1 MNICM
6 NYSERHDV
14 DSMIEF
20 AGAGRKAETRTS
32 PIVAPIS
39 SPIVKAGS
47 SWSSYPQ
54 PSRLRHLSSLPLTF
68 RHRSAISVCRHRGRE
83 TMRNVNMIS
92 TLSGRAPSLVRGSSF
107 NTLSIGRT
115 FLSLFCDIPV
125 APCRGTVRRSMT
137 GVATQVDKTIVEP
150 ISREDRAEPDII
162 SSESPTE
169 TSIKDRLPSWLR
181 PYQVDVIEAC
191 VNALDRGLQRIGVSS
206 PTGSGKTVM
215 L

>member
-1 MNICM
+1 
-6 NYSERHDV
+6 
-14 DSMIEF
+14 
-20 AGAGRKAETRTS
+20 
-32 PIVAPIS
+32 
-39 SPIVKAGS
+39 
-47 SWSSYPQ
+47 
-54 PSRLRHLSSLPLTF
+54 
-68 RHRSAISVCRHRGRE
+68 
-83 TMRNVNMIS
+83 
-92 TLSGRAPSLVRGSSF
+92 
-107 NTLSIGRT
+107 
-115 FLSLFCDIPV
+115 
-125 APCRGTVRRSMT
+125 MT